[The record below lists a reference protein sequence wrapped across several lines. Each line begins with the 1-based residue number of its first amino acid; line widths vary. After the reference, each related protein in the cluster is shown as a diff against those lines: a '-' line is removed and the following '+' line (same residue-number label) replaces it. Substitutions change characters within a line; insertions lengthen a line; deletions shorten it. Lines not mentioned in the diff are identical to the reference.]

1 MLGRD
6 GIAGLV
12 CLALSLG
19 LFVLTFGLPPAVMVP
34 VGPAFYPRVV
44 ILIFGLLSA
53 ILIALD
59 VRAMQRRRASAAAA
73 PAAATSAG
81 PAPNYPLVLATFIE
95 FGLYIVAD
103 AAGRLPHFDLPVRA
117 RTGGHAGMAAQQ
129 QALGLGGRSW
139 PSQPAWS
146 ASTSLRI
153 TCRCCYRAVRG
164 AECEPL
170 RAALHPYRHG
180 TPTPSTSSLF
190 SSASSPA

>member
-19 LFVLTFGLPPAVMVP
+19 LFALTFGLPPAVMVP

-73 PAAATSAG
+73 PAGATSAA
-81 PAPNYPLVLATFIE
+81 PPPNYPLVLATFIE
-95 FGLYIVAD
+95 FGLYIVLMPLV
-103 AAGRLPHFDLPVRA
+103 GFRISTFLFVL
-117 RTGGHAGMAAQQ
+117 
-129 QALGLGGRSW
+129 ALEVTLEWPRSNKHW
-139 PSQPAWS
+139 AL
-146 ASTSLRI
+146 AVLVAIATSLV
-153 TCRCCYRAVRG
+153 CFYVFEDYLSVLLPRG
-164 AECEPL
+164 TWS
-170 RAALHPYRHG
+170 G
-180 TPTPSTSSLF
+180 M
-190 SSASSPA
+190 